1 MLEASRIDGA
11 NFFSMFTR
19 IMVPLSAPGIVVVAI
34 WQFTNI
40 WNDFLF
46 AVTVTNNPANQPIT
60 VALNNLAGSFTV
72 EWNVQFAA
80 ALIAAAPTILLY
92 VLLGPF
98 FVRGLMAGSL
108 KG

>member
-1 MLEASRIDGA
+1 
-11 NFFSMFTR
+11 
-19 IMVPLSAPGIVVVAI
+19 
-34 WQFTNI
+34 
-40 WNDFLF
+40 
-46 AVTVTNNPANQPIT
+46 
-60 VALNNLAGSFTV
+60 V

-92 VLLGPF
+92 ILLGPF